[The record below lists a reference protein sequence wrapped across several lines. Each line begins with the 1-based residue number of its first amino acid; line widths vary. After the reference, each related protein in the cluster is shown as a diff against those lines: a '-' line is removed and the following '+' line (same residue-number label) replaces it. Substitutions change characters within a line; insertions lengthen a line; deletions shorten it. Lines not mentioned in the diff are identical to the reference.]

1 MKYKEWLDEWFAN
14 YIEPSSKTKNVRKIF
29 GDYRKAL
36 EGKVGRVRA

>member
-1 MKYKEWLDEWFAN
+1 MKYKEWLDVWFAN

-36 EGKVGRVRA
+36 EGKVGRARA